1 MELDLVKVF
10 IDLPTGEPFET
21 EAFWAK
27 KVGDSIY
34 NIENVPFFS
43 YEVHFNDIVEAISI
57 ESSSQLKIVKIVKP
71 SNRFE
76 TRVVLNNFNSIE
88 NQEKLLHIFSLFD
101 LEYEHAKNGLFA
113 ISLAKHA
120 DISKFESALIPLVSE
135 NLISYDACPF
145 EMHEKKS

>member
-10 IDLPTGEPFET
+10 IDLPADEPFET

-43 YEVHFNDIVEAISI
+43 YEVHFNDIVEAIPI
-57 ESSSQLKIVKIVKP
+57 ESSSQLKIIKIVKP

-76 TRVVLNNFNSIE
+76 TRVVLNNFNLIE
-88 NQEKLLHIFSLFD
+88 NQEKLLYTFSLFD
-101 LEYEHAKNGLFA
+101 LEYEHAKNGFFA
-113 ISLAKHA
+113 ISLAKKS
-120 DISKFESALIPLVSE
+120 DISKFERALIPLVSE
-135 NLISYDACPF
+135 DLISYDAFPF
-145 EMHEKKS
+145 EMHEKNS